1 MTCHCYTSLW
11 KSIPGLC
18 PSAVITPTLTPEVCV
33 TTVTSRVLSTSLGM
47 SPPQGCLTS
56 PLGPGHCEVAP
67 PEEQT
72 LDSDKTNPDSNP
84 ALARISCESLHPSLN
99 LSEPQLLIREMG
111 MILLPTTC
119 G

>member
-1 MTCHCYTSLW
+1 M
-11 KSIPGLC
+11 
-18 PSAVITPTLTPEVCV
+18 
-33 TTVTSRVLSTSLGM
+33 TSRVLSTSLGM
-47 SPPQGCLTS
+47 SPRQRCLTS
-56 PLGPGHCEVAP
+56 PLGPGHREVAT

-72 LDSDKTNPDSNP
+72 LDSDKTNPGSNP

-99 LSEPQLLIREMG
+99 LSEPQLLIHEMG